1 MPIFSL
7 FFTIFAA
14 LTIHPHYYHCN
25 GNTLLFFQNAL
36 LGVLFVSIAAGI
48 IGTYVVSRRMVFI
61 TGGITHACFGGLGLG
76 FFLGINPIAMAAVF
90 AIAAATGVE
99 WMSTRQNVR
108 QDSAIGVIWALGMAL
123 GTLFI
128 FLSPGYVPELTS
140 FLFGN
145 VLTITSTDIILFA
158 AYLVVLL
165 AFFAVFYPQILLCAF
180 DPDFAATR
188 RLKVSTINLAMT
200 IMIAICIVLTIRLI
214 GIMLLL
220 SLLTMPQMIAEM
232 FTNRFHHMMII
243 SSLVSIACSVLG
255 IFCSYWIAV
264 PASATIVLTLV
275 AAYAM
280 ARIIRIIKAS

>member
-1 MPIFSL
+1 MEILS
-7 FFTIFAA
+7 
-14 LTIHPHYYHCN
+14 YS
-25 GNTLLFFQNAL
+25 FFQNAL

-188 RLKVSTINLAMT
+188 RLRVSAINLAMT

-214 GIMLLL
+214 GIMLMM

-275 AAYAM
+275 AAYAV

>member
-1 MPIFSL
+1 MEILS
-7 FFTIFAA
+7 
-14 LTIHPHYYHCN
+14 YS
-25 GNTLLFFQNAL
+25 FFQNAL

-188 RLKVSTINLAMT
+188 RLRVSAINLAMT

-280 ARIIRIIKAS
+280 ARIIRIIKAF

>member
-1 MPIFSL
+1 MEILS
-7 FFTIFAA
+7 
-14 LTIHPHYYHCN
+14 YS
-25 GNTLLFFQNAL
+25 FFQNAL

-188 RLKVSTINLAMT
+188 RLRVSAINLAMT

-264 PASATIVLTLV
+264 PASATILLTLV
-275 AAYAM
+275 AAYAV

>member
-1 MPIFSL
+1 MEILS
-7 FFTIFAA
+7 
-14 LTIHPHYYHCN
+14 YS
-25 GNTLLFFQNAL
+25 FFQNAL

-61 TGGITHACFGGLGLG
+61 TGGIPHACFGGLGLG

-188 RLKVSTINLAMT
+188 RLRVSAINLAMT

-275 AAYAM
+275 AAYAV

>member
-1 MPIFSL
+1 MEILS
-7 FFTIFAA
+7 
-14 LTIHPHYYHCN
+14 YS
-25 GNTLLFFQNAL
+25 FFQNAL

-188 RLKVSTINLAMT
+188 RLRVSAINLAMT

-214 GIMLLL
+214 GIMLLM

-275 AAYAM
+275 AAYAV
-280 ARIIRIIKAS
+280 ARIIRTIKAL

>member
-1 MPIFSL
+1 MEILS
-7 FFTIFAA
+7 
-14 LTIHPHYYHCN
+14 YS
-25 GNTLLFFQNAL
+25 FFQNAL
-36 LGVLFVSIAAGI
+36 VGVLFVSIAVGI

-188 RLKVSTINLAMT
+188 RLRVSAINLAMT

-214 GIMLLL
+214 GIMLLM

-275 AAYAM
+275 AAYAV

>member
-1 MPIFSL
+1 MEILS
-7 FFTIFAA
+7 
-14 LTIHPHYYHCN
+14 YS
-25 GNTLLFFQNAL
+25 FFQNAL

-188 RLKVSTINLAMT
+188 RLRVSVINLAMT

-214 GIMLLL
+214 GIMLLM

>member
-1 MPIFSL
+1 MEILS
-7 FFTIFAA
+7 
-14 LTIHPHYYHCN
+14 YS
-25 GNTLLFFQNAL
+25 FFQNAL

-158 AYLVVLL
+158 TYLVVLL
-165 AFFAVFYPQILLCAF
+165 VFFAVFYPQILLCAF

-188 RLKVSTINLAMT
+188 RLRVSVINLAMT

-214 GIMLLL
+214 GIMLLM

-275 AAYAM
+275 AAYAV

>member
-1 MPIFSL
+1 MEILS
-7 FFTIFAA
+7 
-14 LTIHPHYYHCN
+14 YS
-25 GNTLLFFQNAL
+25 FFQNAL

-76 FFLGINPIAMAAVF
+76 FFLGINPIAMATVF

-188 RLKVSTINLAMT
+188 RLRVSAINLAMT

-275 AAYAM
+275 AAYAV

>member
-1 MPIFSL
+1 MEILS
-7 FFTIFAA
+7 
-14 LTIHPHYYHCN
+14 YS
-25 GNTLLFFQNAL
+25 FFQNAL

-76 FFLGINPIAMAAVF
+76 FFLGINPIAVAAVF

-128 FLSPGYVPELTS
+128 FMSPGYVPELTS

-145 VLTITSTDIILFA
+145 VLTITTTDIILFA
-158 AYLVVLL
+158 AYLVALL
-165 AFFAVFYPQILLCAF
+165 AFFAVFYPQIVLCAF

-188 RLKVSTINLAMT
+188 RLKVSVINLTMT
-200 IMIAICIVLTIRLI
+200 IMIALCIVLTIRLI

-220 SLLTMPQMIAEM
+220 SLLTMPQMIAEL

-243 SSLVSIACSVLG
+243 SSLVSIVCSVLG

-275 AAYAM
+275 VAYAV
-280 ARIIRIIKAS
+280 ARIIRKTKAL

>member
-1 MPIFSL
+1 MEILS
-7 FFTIFAA
+7 
-14 LTIHPHYYHCN
+14 YS
-25 GNTLLFFQNAL
+25 FFQNAL

-188 RLKVSTINLAMT
+188 RLRVSAIPLAMA

-275 AAYAM
+275 AAYAV

>member
-1 MPIFSL
+1 MEILSYS
-7 FFTIFAA
+7 FFK
-14 LTIHPHYYHCN
+14 
-25 GNTLLFFQNAL
+25 NAL

-188 RLKVSTINLAMT
+188 RLRVSAINLAMT

-275 AAYAM
+275 AAYAV

>member
-1 MPIFSL
+1 MEILS
-7 FFTIFAA
+7 
-14 LTIHPHYYHCN
+14 YS
-25 GNTLLFFQNAL
+25 FFQNAL

-188 RLKVSTINLAMT
+188 RLRVSAINLAMT

-243 SSLVSIACSVLG
+243 SSLVSVACSVLG

-275 AAYAM
+275 AAYAV

>member
-1 MPIFSL
+1 MEILS
-7 FFTIFAA
+7 
-14 LTIHPHYYHCN
+14 YS
-25 GNTLLFFQNAL
+25 FFQNAL

-158 AYLVVLL
+158 TYLVVLL
-165 AFFAVFYPQILLCAF
+165 VFFAVFYPQILLCAF

-188 RLKVSTINLAMT
+188 RLRVSAINLAMT

>member
-1 MPIFSL
+1 MEILSY
-7 FFTIFAA
+7 T
-14 LTIHPHYYHCN
+14 
-25 GNTLLFFQNAL
+25 FFQNAL
-36 LGVLFVSIAAGI
+36 LGVLMVSIAAGI

-188 RLKVSTINLAMT
+188 RLRVSAINLAMT

-275 AAYAM
+275 AAYAV

>member
-1 MPIFSL
+1 MEILS
-7 FFTIFAA
+7 
-14 LTIHPHYYHCN
+14 YS
-25 GNTLLFFQNAL
+25 FFQNAL

-165 AFFAVFYPQILLCAF
+165 AFFAVFYPPILLCAF

-188 RLKVSTINLAMT
+188 RLRVSAINLAMT

-275 AAYAM
+275 AAYAV

>member
-1 MPIFSL
+1 MEILS
-7 FFTIFAA
+7 
-14 LTIHPHYYHCN
+14 YS
-25 GNTLLFFQNAL
+25 FFQNAL

-165 AFFAVFYPQILLCAF
+165 AFFAVFYPQILLFAF

-188 RLKVSTINLAMT
+188 RLRVSAINLAMT

-214 GIMLLL
+214 GIMLLM

-275 AAYAM
+275 AAYAV

>member
-1 MPIFSL
+1 MEILS
-7 FFTIFAA
+7 
-14 LTIHPHYYHCN
+14 YS
-25 GNTLLFFQNAL
+25 FFQNAL

-158 AYLVVLL
+158 AYLVVPL

-188 RLKVSTINLAMT
+188 RLRVSAINLAMT

-275 AAYAM
+275 AAYAV

>member
-1 MPIFSL
+1 MEILS
-7 FFTIFAA
+7 
-14 LTIHPHYYHCN
+14 YS
-25 GNTLLFFQNAL
+25 FFQNAL

-188 RLKVSTINLAMT
+188 RLRVSAINLAMT

-243 SSLVSIACSVLG
+243 SSLVSVACSVLG

-275 AAYAM
+275 AAYAI
-280 ARIIRIIKAS
+280 ARIARKIKAL

>member
-1 MPIFSL
+1 MEILS
-7 FFTIFAA
+7 
-14 LTIHPHYYHCN
+14 YS
-25 GNTLLFFQNAL
+25 FFQNAL

-76 FFLGINPIAMAAVF
+76 FFLGITPIAMAAVF

-188 RLKVSTINLAMT
+188 RLKVSAINLAMT

-275 AAYAM
+275 AAYAV

>member
-1 MPIFSL
+1 MEILS
-7 FFTIFAA
+7 
-14 LTIHPHYYHCN
+14 YS
-25 GNTLLFFQNAL
+25 FFQNAL

-188 RLKVSTINLAMT
+188 RLRVSAINLAMT

-275 AAYAM
+275 VAYAM

>member
-1 MPIFSL
+1 MEILS
-7 FFTIFAA
+7 
-14 LTIHPHYYHCN
+14 YS
-25 GNTLLFFQNAL
+25 FFQNAL

-188 RLKVSTINLAMT
+188 RLKVSAINLAMT

-243 SSLVSIACSVLG
+243 SSLGSIACSVLG

-275 AAYAM
+275 AAYAV

>member
-1 MPIFSL
+1 MEILS
-7 FFTIFAA
+7 
-14 LTIHPHYYHCN
+14 YS
-25 GNTLLFFQNAL
+25 FFQNAL

-188 RLKVSTINLAMT
+188 RLRVSAINLAMT
-200 IMIAICIVLTIRLI
+200 IMIAICIVLTIRLR

-275 AAYAM
+275 AAYAV

>member
-1 MPIFSL
+1 MEILS
-7 FFTIFAA
+7 
-14 LTIHPHYYHCN
+14 YS
-25 GNTLLFFQNAL
+25 FFQNAL

-99 WMSTRQNVR
+99 WMATRQNVR

-188 RLKVSTINLAMT
+188 RLRVSAINLAMT

-214 GIMLLL
+214 GIMLLM

-275 AAYAM
+275 AAYAV

>member
-1 MPIFSL
+1 MEILS
-7 FFTIFAA
+7 
-14 LTIHPHYYHCN
+14 YS
-25 GNTLLFFQNAL
+25 FFQNAL

-188 RLKVSTINLAMT
+188 RLKVSAINLAMT

-214 GIMLLL
+214 GIMLLM

-275 AAYAM
+275 AAYAV

>member
-1 MPIFSL
+1 MEIVS
-7 FFTIFAA
+7 
-14 LTIHPHYYHCN
+14 YS
-25 GNTLLFFQNAL
+25 FFQNAL

-188 RLKVSTINLAMT
+188 RLRVSAINLAMT

-275 AAYAM
+275 AAYAV

>member
-1 MPIFSL
+1 MEILS
-7 FFTIFAA
+7 
-14 LTIHPHYYHCN
+14 YS
-25 GNTLLFFQNAL
+25 FFQNAL

-165 AFFAVFYPQILLCAF
+165 VFFAVFYPQILLCAF

-188 RLKVSTINLAMT
+188 RLRVSVINLAMT

-275 AAYAM
+275 AAYAV

>member
-1 MPIFSL
+1 MEILS
-7 FFTIFAA
+7 
-14 LTIHPHYYHCN
+14 YS
-25 GNTLLFFQNAL
+25 FFQNAL

-158 AYLVVLL
+158 TYLVVLL

-188 RLKVSTINLAMT
+188 RLRVSAINLAMT

>member
-1 MPIFSL
+1 MEILS
-7 FFTIFAA
+7 
-14 LTIHPHYYHCN
+14 YS
-25 GNTLLFFQNAL
+25 FFQNAL

-188 RLKVSTINLAMT
+188 RLRVSAINLAMT

-214 GIMLLL
+214 GIMLLM

-232 FTNRFHHMMII
+232 FTNRFHHMMIL

-275 AAYAM
+275 AAYAV

>member
-1 MPIFSL
+1 MEILS
-7 FFTIFAA
+7 
-14 LTIHPHYYHCN
+14 YS
-25 GNTLLFFQNAL
+25 FFQNAL

-188 RLKVSTINLAMT
+188 RLRVSAINLAMT

-243 SSLVSIACSVLG
+243 SSLVSIVCSVLG

-275 AAYAM
+275 AAYAV

>member
-1 MPIFSL
+1 MEILTYS
-7 FFTIFAA
+7 FFK
-14 LTIHPHYYHCN
+14 
-25 GNTLLFFQNAL
+25 NAL

-188 RLKVSTINLAMT
+188 RLRVSAINLAMT

-214 GIMLLL
+214 GIMLLM

-275 AAYAM
+275 AAYAV

>member
-1 MPIFSL
+1 MEILS
-7 FFTIFAA
+7 
-14 LTIHPHYYHCN
+14 YS
-25 GNTLLFFQNAL
+25 FFQNAL

-188 RLKVSTINLAMT
+188 RLKVSVINLAMT
-200 IMIAICIVLTIRLI
+200 IMIAICLVLTIRLI
-214 GIMLLL
+214 GIMLLM

-275 AAYAM
+275 AAYAV

>member
-1 MPIFSL
+1 MEILS
-7 FFTIFAA
+7 
-14 LTIHPHYYHCN
+14 YS
-25 GNTLLFFQNAL
+25 FFQNAL

-180 DPDFAATR
+180 DPDCAATR
-188 RLKVSTINLAMT
+188 RLRVSAINLAMT

-214 GIMLLL
+214 GIMLLM

-275 AAYAM
+275 AAYAV

>member
-1 MPIFSL
+1 MEILS
-7 FFTIFAA
+7 
-14 LTIHPHYYHCN
+14 YS
-25 GNTLLFFQNAL
+25 FFQNAL

-188 RLKVSTINLAMT
+188 RLRVSAINLAMT

-214 GIMLLL
+214 GIMLLM

-275 AAYAM
+275 TAYAV

>member
-1 MPIFSL
+1 MEILS
-7 FFTIFAA
+7 
-14 LTIHPHYYHCN
+14 YS
-25 GNTLLFFQNAL
+25 FFQNAL

-158 AYLVVLL
+158 TYLVVLL

-188 RLKVSTINLAMT
+188 RLRVSAINLAMT

-275 AAYAM
+275 AAYAV

>member
-1 MPIFSL
+1 MEILS
-7 FFTIFAA
+7 
-14 LTIHPHYYHCN
+14 YS
-25 GNTLLFFQNAL
+25 FFQNAL

-188 RLKVSTINLAMT
+188 RLKVSAINLAMT